1 MSTQTRIIA
10 IPSLAALIDEL
21 SDILESPIQRNVA
34 SSEAQ
39 ASVLGNV
46 RAAFINQD
54 QLPIPSDSSAGRG
67 AFVALRSAAE
77 NISLLSATVE
87 GDHLP
92 ADTVKLNRDRDDR
105 GRLNPIRLFEEDVE
119 IGIFPFVS
127 IALALRETT
136 DPDALRFV
144 LQQDALALVFV
155 EDADDWDTWMDT
167 FAR

>member
-1 MSTQTRIIA
+1 MSIQTCIIA

-21 SDILESPIQRNVA
+21 SDILENPIKRNVA

-46 RAAFINQD
+46 RAAFVNQD
-54 QLPIPSDSSAGRG
+54 QLPIPADTSAGRG
-67 AFVALRSAAE
+67 AFITLRTAAE

-87 GDHLP
+87 GDHRP
-92 ADTVKLNRDRDDR
+92 ADAVKLDRDRDDR
-105 GRLNPIRLFEEDVE
+105 GLLNPTRLFEEDVE
-119 IGIFPFVS
+119 IGIYPFVS
-127 IALALRETT
+127 LAIALRETV
-136 DPDALRFV
+136 DPDALRSV

-155 EDADDWDTWMDT
+155 EEADDWDTWIET